1 MIWRGPSTVV
11 ENLEIPAGMPN
22 PQKLFTL
29 VPEVDLFIGWVCQW
43 VDGWLLGCL
52 VRWVDGLLGG
62 WMEKNEVCVVI
73 TSTVVRIWLY
83 LL

>member
-1 MIWRGPSTVV
+1 M
-11 ENLEIPAGMPN
+11 ENLEIPAGMPT

-29 VPEVDLFIGWVCQW
+29 VSEVDLFIGWVCQW

-62 WMEKNEVCVVI
+62 WVEKNRRGLCR
-73 TSTVVRIWLY
+73 TSTVVEICSY